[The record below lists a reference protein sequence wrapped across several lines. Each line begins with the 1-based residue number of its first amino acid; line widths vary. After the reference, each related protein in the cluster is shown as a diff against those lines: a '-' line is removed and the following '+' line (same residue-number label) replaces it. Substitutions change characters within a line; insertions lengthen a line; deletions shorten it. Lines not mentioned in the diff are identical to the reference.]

1 MGYAMT
7 DKNYGKDK
15 TRIFSFGKVDY
26 NYYPGKKRRRINEIC
41 LEITLY
47 ADRNGYPEFTACAD
61 VWNNLHTDIVAGGQ
75 MIDELYNQF
84 PRFHSNTIYKTIK
97 ELWEKYHCKD
107 VSNIPDIDRQKM
119 DLLFSD
125 KERSEIVE
133 ALKEFYK

>member
-1 MGYAMT
+1 MSYAMT

-15 TRIFSFGKVDY
+15 TRIFSFGKVA
-26 NYYPGKKRRRINEIC
+26 YYGKRKIHEVT

-61 VWNNLHTDIVAGGQ
+61 VWNNIHTDIIAGGQ

-84 PRFHSNTIYKTIK
+84 PRFRGNTIYRVIM

-125 KERSEIVE
+125 KERSEIIE
-133 ALKEFYK
+133 GLKGLYK

>member
-1 MGYAMT
+1 MEYAIYNK
-7 DKNYGKDK
+7 DYGKNK
-15 TRIFSFGKVDY
+15 KRIFSFGKVA
-26 NYYPGKKRRRINEIC
+26 YYGKRKINEVT

-75 MIDELYNQF
+75 MIDDLYNQF
-84 PRFHSNTIYKTIK
+84 MKFRLSTIYKTIM

-107 VSNIPDIDRQKM
+107 VTNIEGLDKKKM

-125 KERSEIVE
+125 KSRSEILN
-133 ALKEFYK
+133 ALKELRA